1 MTSLPGKKSCKSWAH
16 YLAYYHLGGKALEA
30 SFEGPPYHHT
40 RKSSVTYIYTLSVML
55 LWPITLPFPNIYA
68 WKERRREGTSR
79 VRLWPGINNRNEWKV
94 TGFVKAEVIMFL
106 FVF

>member
-1 MTSLPGKKSCKSWAH
+1 M
-16 YLAYYHLGGKALEA
+16 YYHLGGKALEA
-30 SFEGPPYHHT
+30 FEGPPYYHT

-55 LWPITLPFPNIYA
+55 LWLITLPHLNIYA

-79 VRLWPGINNRNEWKV
+79 VRLWPGVYNKNEWKV

-106 FVF
+106 FVCFLQLTCMTEA